1 MCSKI
6 IRQNTVITEWFGGE
20 GGERNKAKM
29 GRQKTLDLLLITPF
43 LQLSGTCTN
52 AVSFFFH
59 NVNICDV
66 FFITRIKY
74 FMKILKTA
82 QGKGVSSKLWA
93 NLGTWPGMSLVS
105 SHLRLFSTLKAHLI
119 GSTHKLPTDY
129 VIIMVCANKSLRWL
143 FQGNLWSQKTSLGFE
158 ALPIT
163 CPSAGC
169 HLPSAAP
176 ITAGLSVE
184 GTGGLACRPLQTV
197 SWSWSEIAN
206 YS

>member
-82 QGKGVSSKLWA
+82 QGKGVSSKL
-93 NLGTWPGMSLVS
+93 
-105 SHLRLFSTLKAHLI
+105 
-119 GSTHKLPTDY
+119 
-129 VIIMVCANKSLRWL
+129 
-143 FQGNLWSQKTSLGFE
+143 
-158 ALPIT
+158 
-163 CPSAGC
+163 
-169 HLPSAAP
+169 
-176 ITAGLSVE
+176 
-184 GTGGLACRPLQTV
+184 
-197 SWSWSEIAN
+197 
-206 YS
+206 